1 MQMTFTVGH
10 EEQHEVAFSF
20 DKFWGRLLITV
31 DGQSVIDTVRLF
43 SLGLVQT
50 WEFPVGVMEVHT
62 VRIEKR
68 RERLFAG
75 FRPQPVTAY
84 VDGVVVM
91 QRDA

>member
-1 MQMTFTVGH
+1 MQMTFAVGQQ
-10 EEQHEVAFSF
+10 EQHEVMFAF

-31 DGQSVIDTVRLF
+31 NGQSVVDTVRF
-43 SLGLVQT
+43 ASLGLT
-50 WEFPVGVMEVHT
+50 KAWEFPVGVNEVHT

-68 RERLFAG
+68 RERVLAG

>member
-1 MQMTFTVGH
+1 MQMTFTVGERETH
-10 EEQHEVAFSF
+10 LVEFSF
-20 DKFWGRLLITV
+20 DKFWGRLQINV

-43 SLGLVQT
+43 SIGLVKA
-50 WEFPVGVMEVHT
+50 WEFSVGIDERHA

-68 RERLFAG
+68 RERVFAG